1 MRLFPFESARRG
13 QDELI
18 RDVAECVANGRNL
31 LACAPSGIG
40 KTAATLS
47 PSLEYALENDKT
59 VVFLTPRHSQHMV
72 VVETLRRI
80 GERYGVKIPSV
91 DIIGKRW
98 LCPVKGIEELST
110 QEFNDYCST
119 VKKDERCIFYNRTR
133 EGGELTHEA
142 EALVKKILNS
152 HPLHAEELKQLCKGF
167 CPYEIFLE
175 VAKQSRV
182 ITCDY
187 YHIFSPIRRIFLKR
201 INRELDDLIIIV
213 DEAHNLPERIRKILS
228 SQISTTSLAYALK
241 EARLFGFDEVARRV
255 SEIRSVLKSLAKRK
269 LAEKHESYV
278 AKHEFVEQL
287 SDIDST
293 VVEFEDAAICVR
305 ERRKRSYIGNVGSFL
320 SKWCESDEGYARIIA
335 KRVVRGKESVVLKR
349 VCLDPSLIS
358 GDVLS
363 DAHSAILISATL
375 TPLKMYYEVL
385 GLDSIEKETLCKKYT
400 SPFPRTNRLNLIVPT
415 VTTKFTNRTLEN
427 YERIAE
433 NIINICK
440 AVPGNVAAYFPSYEM
455 CGTLANVIREKL
467 SALNVHRRILVEKP
481 EMNKEQKSE
490 MYRTVLESSD
500 VLLLGCQ
507 SGSFSEGVDFISN
520 SLRCVIVVGLSLAQP
535 DLETKALIE
544 YYDRKFSRG
553 WSYAY
558 IYPAVHR
565 ALQTAGRCIRS
576 ERDRGVIVFMDFRF
590 LWKNYR
596 TAFPVDFDFSVSE
609 NPEREIER
617 FFRRT
622 I

>member
-335 KRVVRGKESVVLKR
+335 KKVVRDRENVVLKR

-455 CGTLANVIREKL
+455 CGTLANVIRDKL

-596 TAFPVDFDFSVSE
+596 AAFPVDFDFSVSE

>member
-1 MRLFPFESARRG
+1 MRLFPFDTARRG

-287 SDIDST
+287 SDIDSA

-455 CGTLANVIREKL
+455 CGTLANVIRDKL

-596 TAFPVDFDFSVSE
+596 AAFPVDFDFSVSE

-617 FFRRT
+617 FFRKL
-622 I
+622 

>member
-1 MRLFPFESARRG
+1 MRLFPFDTARRG

-18 RDVAECVANGRNL
+18 RDVAGCVANGRNL

-455 CGTLANVIREKL
+455 CGTLANVIRDKL

-596 TAFPVDFDFSVSE
+596 AAFPVDFDFSVSE

-617 FFRRT
+617 FFRKL
-622 I
+622 

>member
-1 MRLFPFESARRG
+1 MRLFPFDTARRG

-278 AKHEFVEQL
+278 TKHEFVEQL

-320 SKWCESDEGYARIIA
+320 SKWCEGDEGYARIIA
-335 KRVVRGKESVVLKR
+335 KRVVRDRESVVLKR

-455 CGTLANVIREKL
+455 CGTLANVIRDKL

-596 TAFPVDFDFSVSE
+596 AAFPVDFDFSVSE

-617 FFRRT
+617 FFRKL
-622 I
+622 